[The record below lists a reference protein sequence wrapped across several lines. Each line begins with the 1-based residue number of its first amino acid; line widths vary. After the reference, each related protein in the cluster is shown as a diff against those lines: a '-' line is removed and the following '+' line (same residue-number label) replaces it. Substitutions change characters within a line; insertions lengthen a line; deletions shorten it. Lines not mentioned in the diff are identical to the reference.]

1 MILGEMKTVS
11 GRFGEEVTCVP
22 FENADLSELLSEAVA
37 NIHGEISE
45 YEVTDELEEEDNSIP
60 ANPTVRNFSYTVVD
74 DKIYFRENSRMS
86 PIEVSA
92 TAENRIKGMIGI
104 RDCVRNLIELQSEDY
119 PDEEIKA
126 EQAKLNA
133 VYDTYVKNTVISTAE
148 LTNLLLAMT
157 VLLHFYLP
165 LR

>member
-1 MILGEMKTVS
+1 MNSYFVQNPEMILGEMKTVS

-45 YEVTDELEEEDNSIP
+45 YVVPDELEEEDNSIP

-74 DKIYFRENSRMS
+74 DKIYFRENSRMA

-126 EQAKLNA
+126 EQA
-133 VYDTYVKNTVISTAE
+133 TS
-148 LTNLLLAMT
+148 
-157 VLLHFYLP
+157 
-165 LR
+165 RCS

>member
-74 DKIYFRENSRMS
+74 DKVYFRENSRMS
-86 PIEVSA
+86 PIEVFG
-92 TAENRIKGMIGI
+92 N
-104 RDCVRNLIELQSEDY
+104 C
-119 PDEEIKA
+119 
-126 EQAKLNA
+126 
-133 VYDTYVKNTVISTAE
+133 
-148 LTNLLLAMT
+148 
-157 VLLHFYLP
+157 
-165 LR
+165 

>member
-1 MILGEMKTVS
+1 MNSYFVQNPEMILGEMKTVS

-45 YEVTDELEEEDNSIP
+45 YVVPDELEEEDNSIP
-60 ANPTVRNFSYTVVD
+60 ANPTVRNFYYTVVD
-74 DKIYFRENSRMS
+74 DKIYFRENSRMA

-126 EQAKLNA
+126 EQA
-133 VYDTYVKNTVISTAE
+133 TS
-148 LTNLLLAMT
+148 
-157 VLLHFYLP
+157 
-165 LR
+165 RCS